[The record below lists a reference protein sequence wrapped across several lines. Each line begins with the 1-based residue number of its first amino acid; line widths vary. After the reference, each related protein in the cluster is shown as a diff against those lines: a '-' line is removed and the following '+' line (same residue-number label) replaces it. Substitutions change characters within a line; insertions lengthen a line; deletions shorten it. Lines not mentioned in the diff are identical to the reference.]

1 MGPKTAK
8 LIGWSISLF
17 FIVLGARISYD
28 FQYFLDNALSSMCAP
43 RMFDPYCLGGMLNLA
58 GYLFVIGIGFVF
70 LASGIVFAIK
80 IIQWSRIPNTPQSDD
95 VKIERTSYKP
105 KSKKEEKSAFCSSCG
120 NPLKP
125 TAKFCGGCGSPR
137 S

>member
-28 FQYFLDNALSSMCAP
+28 FQYFLDNALSAMCAP
-43 RMFDPYCLGGMLNLA
+43 RMFDPYCLGGMLNFV

-80 IIQWSRIPNTPQSDD
+80 IIQLSRIPNAPQSDD
-95 VKIERTSYKP
+95 VKIERTSTNQ
-105 KSKKEEKSAFCSSCG
+105 KSK
-120 NPLKP
+120 
-125 TAKFCGGCGSPR
+125 
-137 S
+137 

>member
-28 FQYFLDNALSSMCAP
+28 FQYFLDNALSAMCAP

-58 GYLFVIGIGFVF
+58 GYLFLAGIGFIF
-70 LASGIVFAIK
+70 LAFGIVLAIK
-80 IIQWSRIPNTPQSDD
+80 IIQLSRIPNAPQSDD
-95 VKIERTSYKP
+95 VKIERTSTNQ
-105 KSKKEEKSAFCSSCG
+105 KSK
-120 NPLKP
+120 
-125 TAKFCGGCGSPR
+125 
-137 S
+137 